1 MQTGEN
7 IMKTNRNIKP
17 FHNGKDRR
25 TGRQAGGRRTH
36 KGPATANNPQAEEV
50 RLAWVA
56 AKLKQRAERD
66 GRRHDGPCCSSDIA
80 RTATNKRLLKV
91 LQATV
96 CDRVW
101 NNELGR
107 WEGVIPRS
115 FVRTHAVHM
124 THFRDFARENGY
136 RNR

>member
-1 MQTGEN
+1 MR
-7 IMKTNRNIKP
+7 TNRNIKP

-25 TGRQAGGRRTH
+25 TGRPSGNRRTG
-36 KGPATANNPQAEEV
+36 KANLTANNPEAERI

-56 AKLKQRAERD
+56 EKSERRAKQAE
-66 GRRHDGPCCSSDIA
+66 GRSKGPCCSTETA
-80 RTATNKRLLKV
+80 KKATNQRLLKL

-101 NNELGR
+101 NDLRGR
-107 WEGVIPRS
+107 WEGVMPRS
-115 FVRTHAVHM
+115 FVSAHAVHM
-124 THFRDFARENGY
+124 PHFRDFARENGY